1 MLGEILDYEI
11 KATDFVMLMCCY
23 SKLGLDV
30 LLMSRAQAP
39 ACTQTRHRSSSSIQI
54 NNNKQLLVV
63 ENTAGALL
71 HI

>member
-30 LLMSRAQAP
+30 LLMSRAQAS
-39 ACTQTRHRSSSSIQI
+39 ARIQTRYRSSNSIHI
-54 NNNKQLLVV
+54 NNNKQLLVL
-63 ENTAGALL
+63 ENTA
-71 HI
+71 

>member
-30 LLMSRAQAP
+30 LLMSGASARIK
-39 ACTQTRHRSSSSIQI
+39 TRYRRSSSIHI
-54 NNNKQLLVV
+54 NNNKQLLVA
-63 ENTAGALL
+63 ENTAGALI